1 MTTKQ
6 QTEVPEQSESGAEEE
21 AQLQTRREFL
31 LSLGKWSKAVIAG
44 AVLGGALSQSVPDAQ
59 AGAWVN
65 RRGGDG
71 GGGGWINGHGG
82 GGGWINRRGGWYNRY

>member
-1 MTTKQ
+1 MTTEH

-21 AQLQTRREFL
+21 VPLQTRREFL
-31 LSLGKWSKAVIAG
+31 LSLGKWSKVVIAG

-65 RRGGDG
+65 RRGG
-71 GGGGWINGHGG
+71 GGGGWINGHGGGG